1 MYSFATEEVL
11 LCYQQKEAVLIHISK
26 EAPVFS
32 RIIMA
37 LLGVCCTV
45 TMGLPAM
52 AHAESTHSVSAL
64 SGEQQSIIPIA
75 AFTAK
80 GDTEKLKDALAEGL
94 QNGMTVNEIK
104 EVLVQMYAYTGFPR
118 SLTGLNTFI
127 ALLDERKARGI
138 EDEMGREAAPLPD
151 NANIRELGTA
161 NQTAVIGRPASGR
174 VYEFAPVI
182 DTFLKEHLFGD
193 IFSRDVLS
201 FQERELATVSALASL
216 PAEAQLRSHLNCCL
230 VVGLNEAQ
238 MKAFVSVLGTK
249 VGKPEAELAEKNLNT
264 VLQNRRQ
271 AK

>member
-1 MYSFATEEVL
+1 MLTKIFAT
-11 LCYQQKEAVLIHISK
+11 I
-26 EAPVFS
+26 
-32 RIIMA
+32 
-37 LLGVCCTV
+37 LGVCCTA
-45 TMGLPAM
+45 TMGFAAM
-52 AHAESTHSVSAL
+52 AHAEGVHSASAL
-64 SGEQQSIIPIA
+64 SSRQQSIIPIA

-80 GDTEKLKDALAEGL
+80 GDVENLKGALAEGL

-127 ALLDERKARGI
+127 ALLDERKAKGI
-138 EDEMGREAAPLPD
+138 IDEVGKDATPLPAD
-151 NANIRELGTA
+151 ANIRELGTA
-161 NQTAVIGRPASGR
+161 NQTTVIGRPASGP

-193 IFSRDVLS
+193 IFSRDVLG

-238 MKAFVSVLGTK
+238 MKAFVAVLETK
-249 VGKPEAELAEKNLNT
+249 VGKQEADLAKNALNS
-264 VLQNRRQ
+264 VLQRRAQ
-271 AK
+271 SK

>member
-1 MYSFATEEVL
+1 M
-11 LCYQQKEAVLIHISK
+11 
-26 EAPVFS
+26 FS

-64 SGEQQSIIPIA
+64 SGKQQSIIPIA